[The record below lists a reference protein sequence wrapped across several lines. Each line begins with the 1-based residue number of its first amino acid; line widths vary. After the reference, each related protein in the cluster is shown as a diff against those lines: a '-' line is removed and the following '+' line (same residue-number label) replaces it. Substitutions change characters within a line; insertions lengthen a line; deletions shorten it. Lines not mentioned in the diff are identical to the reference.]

1 MKTEYKWIIGSIST
15 LAIGIFIFSKI
26 RKNKFTPITVKGSY
40 KANGCDELH
49 AFQSTHG
56 KIIGNMNTIV
66 NAELQ
71 KVYKSGINPN
81 ITDVKVVFD
90 TKNMV
95 ANWEVT
101 IGRSTDGKAWVG
113 LNSRGSSGDVS
124 AYERAYN
131 VQGQRMEDVLNIIK
145 KKGEDK
151 AEIKLIKDWYWNFD
165 KNKKITGKCPTRQL
179 FYSYTMPKS
188 YPPHK

>member
-1 MKTEYKWIIGSIST
+1 MKTEYKWIIGSIS
-15 LAIGIFIFSKI
+15 LLGIGIFIFSKI
-26 RKNKFTPITVKGSY
+26 KKNKGLPIKIKGSY
-40 KANGCDELH
+40 KANSCDELH
-49 AFQSTHG
+49 AFQSTGG
-56 KIIGNMNTIV
+56 KVIGNMNTIV

-71 KVYKSGINPN
+71 KVYKKGINPK

-90 TKNMV
+90 IKNMI

-113 LNSRGSSGDVS
+113 LNSRGSSGDKT

-131 VQGQRMEDVLNIIK
+131 VKGQRMEDVLNIIK

-165 KNKKITGKCPTRQL
+165 KNKNITGKCPTRQL

-188 YPPHK
+188 YPPNK

>member
-1 MKTEYKWIIGSIST
+1 
-15 LAIGIFIFSKI
+15 
-26 RKNKFTPITVKGSY
+26 
-40 KANGCDELH
+40 
-49 AFQSTHG
+49 
-56 KIIGNMNTIV
+56 MNTIV

-71 KVYKSGINPN
+71 KVYDKGINPK

-131 VQGQRMEDVLNIIK
+131 VQGQRMEDVLNIITT
-145 KKGEDK
+145 EQSRILR
-151 AEIKLIKDWYWNFD
+151 ELINANWDADNT
-165 KNKKITGKCPTRQL
+165 NN
-179 FYSYTMPKS
+179 SYLHPKS
-188 YPPHK
+188 III

>member
-1 MKTEYKWIIGSIST
+1 MKTEYKWIIGSIS
-15 LAIGIFIFSKI
+15 LLGIGIFIFSKI
-26 RKNKFTPITVKGSY
+26 RKYKGLPIKVKGSY
-40 KANGCDELH
+40 KANSCDELH
-49 AFQSTHG
+49 AFQSTGG
-56 KIIGNMNTIV
+56 KVIGNMNTIV

-71 KVYKSGINPN
+71 KVYDKGINPK

-101 IGRSTDGKAWVG
+101 IGKSTDGKAWVG